1 MNSFITWLK
10 KSFVAFLAGLQQID
24 AQSPSPLCESCLS
37 PTLPKSPTP
46 QPPAS
51 TKKRTS
57 AKKAPTSARKE
68 FQSLLDAA
76 GVKHFSADEV
86 FFRGARDA
94 KLQLNTDPPRN
105 VWPQLV
111 AVTAVADEARR
122 RLGKPLRINSAYRS
136 PAYNRAISGA
146 RMSQHVKGAALD
158 LSGSPAALH
167 KVLTQMRS
175 EGLFRGGIGRYR
187 TFVHVDVRGKNADWQ
202 G

>member
-1 MNSFITWLK
+1 MKTWFK
-10 KSFVAFLAGLQQID
+10 NFFVQFLDGLQTTA
-24 AQSPSPLCESCLS
+24 AQSPSVLCESCLS
-37 PTLPKSPTP
+37 PISPKSLPQPTP
-46 QPPAS
+46 ES
-51 TKKRTS
+51 TAKPKS
-57 AKKAPTSARKE
+57 AKKQAGAKAE
-68 FQSLLDAA
+68 FQSLLDEA

-86 FFRGARDA
+86 FYRGARDA
-94 KLQLNTDPPRN
+94 KLKLNQDPPRN

-136 PAYNRAISGA
+136 PSYNRAISGA
-146 RMSQHVKGAALD
+146 RMSQHTRGAALD

-175 EGLFRGGIGRYR
+175 EGLFRGGIGRYK
-187 TFVHVDVRGKNADWQ
+187 TFCHIDVRGKNADWQ

>member
-10 KSFVAFLAGLQQID
+10 KSFVAFLAGLQQIG
-24 AQSPSPLCESCLS
+24 AQSPLPSCENCLS

-51 TKKRTS
+51 TKKPKS
-57 AKKAPTSARKE
+57 AKKYTGAKAT

-86 FFRGARDA
+86 FYRGARDA
-94 KLQLNTDPPRN
+94 KLKLNQDPPRN

-122 RLGKPLRINSAYRS
+122 RLGKPLGINSAYRS

-146 RMSQHVKGAALD
+146 RLSQHTRGAALD

-175 EGLFRGGIGRYR
+175 EGLFRGGIGRYK
-187 TFVHVDVRGKNADWQ
+187 TFCHVDVRGRNADWQ